1 MLSLLSALSTHH
13 SVHSSARL
21 TRDPL
26 QGHDGREQPE
36 RAVVGVK
43 ERGALAVVAQIT
55 RVLNHSEPH
64 LPVVEL
70 PDHRT
75 FASHA
80 RASAAP
86 WRAIH
91 RSFFRT
97 RIIWNMPR
105 ICRIYI
111 YISENSLGNTQNS
124 PTLTLVSLSPLSW
137 VAISQS

>member
-1 MLSLLSALSTHH
+1 MGTEDTRSLLMGGTEVTLAEGSEEPP
-13 SVHSSARL
+13 
-21 TRDPL
+21 RDPL

-75 FASHA
+75 FASRA
-80 RASAAP
+80 RPRAP
-86 WRAIH
+86 AMAGYSQKVFGDHIRLGV
-91 RSFFRT
+91 
-97 RIIWNMPR
+97 NMCMCVYR
-105 ICRIYI
+105 FV
-111 YISENSLGNTQNS
+111 L
-124 PTLTLVSLSPLSW
+124 
-137 VAISQS
+137 